1 MHATNKQKQTEG
13 GGKATDTEAQGDE
26 RRDVREEK
34 KKKGGNEQT
43 NQQPTKEKRW
53 NTNYCGREMNLG
65 VCVQERD
72 RERERGKN
80 ERERRTG
87 DRQMQDLAT
96 GTTDPLLLLGRHDV

>member
-1 MHATNKQKQTEG
+1 MHATNKQKQAEG

-34 KKKGGNEQT
+34 KGENEQT

-65 VCVQERD
+65 VCVCR
-72 RERERGKN
+72 REAGK
-80 ERERRTG
+80 EGGGKMRERRTG
-87 DRQMQDLAT
+87 DRRMQDLAT